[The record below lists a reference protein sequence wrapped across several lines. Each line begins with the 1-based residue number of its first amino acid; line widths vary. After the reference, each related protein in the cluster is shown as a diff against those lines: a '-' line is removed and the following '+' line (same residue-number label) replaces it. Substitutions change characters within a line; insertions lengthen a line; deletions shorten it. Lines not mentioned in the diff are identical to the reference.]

1 MSERAG
7 CPAKSRPDRPS
18 WNACT
23 VCRTQACPDRSLSS
37 CRSTDRGEE
46 MVLASK
52 AVHCGIVFLLL
63 AMEISGPHPT
73 PITSR
78 VGLESEV
85 PGVSF
90 PNDTDK
96 MQQILQDKGHYRGK
110 VDGVFGLRTRASIR
124 SYQKAENLPV
134 TGQLDRETAR
144 RLGVAPV

>member
-1 MSERAG
+1 
-7 CPAKSRPDRPS
+7 
-18 WNACT
+18 
-23 VCRTQACPDRSLSS
+23 
-37 CRSTDRGEE
+37 

-134 TGQLDRETAR
+134 TGQLDNQTAGK
-144 RLGVAPV
+144 LGVRPEVREGMGYETNQDKPSAGVTWVRGPRRTNKAMLKPIRK